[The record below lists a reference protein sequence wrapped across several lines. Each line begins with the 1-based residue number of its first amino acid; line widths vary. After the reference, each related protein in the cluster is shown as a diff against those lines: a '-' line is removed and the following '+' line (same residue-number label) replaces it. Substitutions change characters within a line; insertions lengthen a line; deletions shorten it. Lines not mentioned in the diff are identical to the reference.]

1 MFLNCPKWWPKQ
13 YISFLHSW
21 VKYTFLSIIRCSG
34 AHHKGNSVYIL
45 TLITFI
51 VRHNFIC
58 STSFLWHI
66 LLKNFL
72 SQNSQTNNITPAQK
86 TAVNKSIWIECRWK
100 RWSWLNECKSLLFN
114 YSSPAGS
121 DSKSDCWRATLC
133 PKVKYVG
140 SARLFDEQSMQIYID
155 RQFIHCFF
163 FFIYPIL

>member
-1 MFLNCPKWWPKQ
+1 M
-13 YISFLHSW
+13 
-21 VKYTFLSIIRCSG
+21 SIIKCSG
-34 AHHKGNSVYIL
+34 AHHKGNHVYLDIDHFYCQTQFYL
-45 TLITFI
+45 F
-51 VRHNFIC
+51 HK
-58 STSFLWHI
+58 FLWHI

-86 TAVNKSIWIECRWK
+86 TAVNKSIWIKCRWTGGVGWMIAK
-100 RWSWLNECKSLLFN
+100 VLLFN

-121 DSKSDCWRATLC
+121 DSKSDSWRATLC
-133 PKVKYVG
+133 EKVKYVG